1 MIIGKKIILKG
12 THLVGSYK
20 VSVQLNPK
28 KLIRCVLPPNS
39 NILGIYSNSITGGA
53 SCLASGPE

>member
-1 MIIGKKIILKG
+1 MIIGNKILLKG

-28 KLIRCVLPPNS
+28 KLIRCVLP
-39 NILGIYSNSITGGA
+39 
-53 SCLASGPE
+53 EE